1 MPIAPV
7 KLVDGERGGIVSVD
21 GVAGVRDAELA
32 LVPCMLKQSVQLG
45 FHPPQPLH
53 GHVGVVGAGTP
64 ALQGFGGDGVLG
76 HPVHAQIPGAC
87 RSDGHLVEGVEMH

>member
-7 KLVDGERGGIVSVD
+7 KLVDGARGGIVAVD
-21 GVAGVRDAELA
+21 GAAGVRVAELA
-32 LVPCMLKQSVQLG
+32 LVPCMLKRLVQLG

-64 ALQGFGGDGVLG
+64 ALQGFGGDGVDL
-76 HPVHAQIPGAC
+76 HAIDA
-87 RSDGHLVEGVEMH
+87 